1 MRRKWTHLY
10 GWENLCAKQPEDQG
24 KDTLRKL

>member
-1 MRRKWTHLY
+1 MGRKWTCLCR
-10 GWENLCAKQPEDQG
+10 WENLCAKQLEDQG